1 VVDAAFG
8 LAHDLGLLWLA
19 AMWLGSVR
27 WVRVDARQRLANP
40 SAIRA
45 ATWLALALPFVGA
58 VVWMALR
65 PLETR
70 RNRRE
75 RRVVTL
81 LLESQL
87 PAREPE
93 RTVEGAPAAAVR
105 ARAEAT
111 AA

>member
-1 VVDAAFG
+1 MDAAFG
-8 LAHDLGLLWLA
+8 LAHDLGPVWLV

-27 WVRVDARQRLANP
+27 WVRVDARTRLANP
-40 SAIRA
+40 NAIRA
-45 ATWLALALPFVGA
+45 ATWLALVLPFAGA
-58 VVWMALR
+58 AVWTAVR

-70 RNRRE
+70 QSRRE

-93 RTVEGAPAAAVR
+93 PAAEEEPAAASV
-105 ARAEAT
+105 ARPAEV
-111 AA
+111 AAA